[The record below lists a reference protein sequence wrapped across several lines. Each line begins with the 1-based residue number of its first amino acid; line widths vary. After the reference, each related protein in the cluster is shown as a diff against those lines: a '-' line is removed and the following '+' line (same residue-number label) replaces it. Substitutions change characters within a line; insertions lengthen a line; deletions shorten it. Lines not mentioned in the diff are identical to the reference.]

1 MSDKPLAFSSN
12 VIENWLEYS
21 KNNMYLFSD
30 YGLSYINTILN
41 SLNSRYTND
50 DNNINKDKINKNV
63 NNSGS
68 ISPFIVDFLSKYD
81 NLLYTNNYEFNKI
94 LRSKDSLQHFNDHIN
109 SIINLERSVR
119 QDSSYILPF
128 FSFLDNFIDNHLI
141 FLNAFISINETPYEI
156 IRIEDATRLLH
167 YYPFSQNST
176 LSSPSSSLSLELQ
189 HSASSPSAMPLSPPL
204 LMIYAPINR
213 YHILDLSYERS
224 IVRKFISAGFD
235 IFLLDWGHKQSENK
249 STINDYINYIDQSIE
264 QIRKTTKQE
273 KINLFG
279 YSWGGTLSIIYS
291 SLHNS
296 KVKNLILQSAN
307 FDFDKD
313 NTVIAEWMR
322 NFPIENFVKEF
333 KEMFGHF
340 IDLAFLMRNP
350 LSHSFDNFKYALDMR
365 ENEPAKFIQNLVKI
379 RTWINNTPDIPGPL
393 FKQFVIDLYQK
404 NLLIKNQ
411 LILNEEEE
419 DDEKKE
425 NTTRI
430 KKRAVVLKNIFMPI
444 LNIVG
449 NKDDLVSSN
458 SSIPI
463 TEEIGNGF
471 ISSKDKRLIEFPSGH
486 VELCISYDAHEN
498 LWPQVIQ
505 WLKERS

>member
-1 MSDKPLAFSSN
+1 LAFSSN
-12 VIENWLEYS
+12 VIENWMEYS

-41 SLNSRYTND
+41 SLNLRYAND
-50 DNNINKDKINKNV
+50 DNNINKDKINNNTN
-63 NNSGS
+63 NNSS
-68 ISPFIVDFLSKYD
+68 ISSFIIDSLSKYD
-81 NLLYTNNYEFNKI
+81 NLLYTSNYEFNKI
-94 LRSKDSLQHFNDHIN
+94 LRSKDSLQHFKDHID
-109 SIINLERSVR
+109 SIVNLEKSIR
-119 QDSSYILPF
+119 QDSSYLLPF
-128 FSFLDNFIDNHLI
+128 FSFLDSIIDNHLI
-141 FLNAFISINETPYEI
+141 FLNTLISINETPYKI
-156 IRIEDATRLLH
+156 IKQEDATCLLH
-167 YYPFSQNST
+167 YYPDTQNST
-176 LSSPSSSLSLELQ
+176 LSLPTSSASASASASASEQVYTSSSAKS
-189 HSASSPSAMPLSPPL
+189 LSPPL

-213 YHILDLSYERS
+213 YHILDLSSERS
-224 IVRKFISAGFD
+224 IVKKFISAGFD
-235 IFLLDWGHKQSENK
+235 VFLLDWGEKQSENK
-249 STINDYINYIDQSIE
+249 PTIKDYINYIDQSIE
-264 QIRKTTKQE
+264 QIRKITKQE
-273 KINLFG
+273 KINLYG

-291 SLHNS
+291 SIYNS
-296 KVKNLILQSAN
+296 KIKNLILQSAN

-322 NFPIENFVKEF
+322 NFPVEKFVKEF

-350 LSHSFDNFKYALDMR
+350 VAHSFDNLKFALEMN

-393 FKQFVIDLYQK
+393 FKQFVVDLYQK

-411 LILNEEEE
+411 LILDGEEKE
-419 DDEKKE
+419 DEKNE
-425 NTTRI
+425 NTTTM
-430 KKRAVVLKNIFMPI
+430 KKRAIDLKNISMPI
-444 LNIVG
+444 LNIIG
-449 NKDDLVSSN
+449 NKDDLVSSK

-463 TEEIGNGF
+463 TEEIGNGL
-471 ISSKDKRLIEFPSGH
+471 ISSKEKRLLEFPSGH